1 MVWRA
6 ATPPGGRETLPN
18 DLVRPG
24 DWAALTDEAREVRE
38 VRERRLMVGSRTAPV
53 DRTWKGISHNWLP
66 KALTAPTP
74 AREVPAAPPP
84 SPSTLLLLSEVST
97 ARAGREDA
105 SLYNMAAL
113 GTGGQAWWGSA
124 PSRETETEK
133 GPPPVG
139 QMGRSRIAGAQLGDA
154 KSKQSELGMQGKGT
168 NGK

>member
-1 MVWRA
+1 M
-6 ATPPGGRETLPN
+6 
-18 DLVRPG
+18 
-24 DWAALTDEAREVRE
+24 DEAREVRE
-38 VRERRLMVGSRTAPV
+38 DRERRLVVGSRTAPV
-53 DRTWKGISHNWLP
+53 DRTWKGVSHNWLP

-113 GTGGQAWWGSA
+113 GTGVRAWWGSA

-133 GPPPVG
+133 DRLPRARCGGPEKP
-139 QMGRSRIAGAQLGDA
+139 
-154 KSKQSELGMQGKGT
+154 EHE
-168 NGK
+168 N